1 MDLDP
6 LFIRNGLIIFIVLVG
21 SIVVHEW
28 GHAMAA
34 HLLGDDTPRA
44 DGRVTLN
51 PMAHLDWMGTVIVPL
66 INIFILGGGGFA
78 FIGWGKPVMT
88 NPSNFRHRWR
98 DELLVAF
105 AGPAANLI
113 LALVAIVVG
122 SLVVAAQPRF
132 GELVKG
138 LVVMNVGLAVFNL
151 LPIPPLD
158 GGSVLRRIIGI
169 SDEAYLTISR
179 WSSLVLLLAIN
190 IEASRNMIGYM
201 VAQTCVP
208 YAILCDWISPT
219 AFSLIFRS

>member
-1 MDLDP
+1 MDFDP
-6 LFIRNGLIIFIVLVG
+6 LFIRNGLIIFILLVA
-21 SIVVHEW
+21 SIVFHEW

-66 INIFILGGGGFA
+66 INIFIFGGGGFA

-88 NPSNFRHRWR
+88 NPANFRHRVR
-98 DELLVAF
+98 DDILVSL
-105 AGPAANLI
+105 AGPATNLL
-113 LALVAIVVG
+113 LALVAILVGTFVVT
-122 SLVVAAQPRF
+122 AQPRF

-138 LVVMNVGLAVFNL
+138 LVVMNVGLAVFNM

-158 GGSVLRRIIGI
+158 GGSMLRRIIGI

-190 IEASRNMIGYM
+190 IDASRNMIGFL
-201 VAQTCVP
+201 VAESCVP
-208 YAILCDWISPT
+208 YAMICDWINPH
-219 AFSLIFRS
+219 AFALIFRS